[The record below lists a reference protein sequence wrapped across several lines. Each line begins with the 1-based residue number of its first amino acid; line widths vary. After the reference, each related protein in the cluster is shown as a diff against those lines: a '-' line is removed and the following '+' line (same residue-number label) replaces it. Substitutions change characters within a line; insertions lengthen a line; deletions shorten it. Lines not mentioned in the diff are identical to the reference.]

1 LLHFEG
7 VGVDKSPEGYLR
19 RSPEMF
25 LQWSTQHLKHLLC
38 GDNNRALYGACL
50 ASTGKKLEL
59 QLEFTEPIYPGLVFS
74 VTVSKVDFYNQTV
87 SSDSSTFLKFHTM
100 PAASS
105 NSSIVPSLAA
115 EVSGDAVFQLVGGLL
130 KVDLALLPYFS
141 VIRADSGLILHAG
154 DVVLYAEGLDDLSS
168 IILRCPFSSL

>member
-1 LLHFEG
+1 
-7 VGVDKSPEGYLR
+7 
-19 RSPEMF
+19 M
-25 LQWSTQHLKHLLC
+25 
-38 GDNNRALYGACL
+38 
-50 ASTGKKLEL
+50 

-74 VTVSKVDFYNQTV
+74 VSVSKVDFYNQTV

-168 IILRCPFSSL
+168 IILRCPFSPSSTPLDPPSVKFRKIVIYFIPSSSSSEYKVQLFSINI